1 MALTLINPQQVLIQP
16 TIFSFVLKMKLTG
29 PNFENLFL
37 IVFKSPA
44 SSAFKGPALNNL
56 RSLYLQHLAYHL
68 DAVLFE

>member
-16 TIFSFVLKMKLTG
+16 TIFSFVLKMKFTG

-37 IVFKSPA
+37 IV
-44 SSAFKGPALNNL
+44 FKGPALNNL